1 MRKTFWTI
9 PVLTA
14 LLAIDAA
21 AQTTTSSPPVQT
33 PPARQAAPSA
43 DQRATTVREQLRRV
57 LAQYPSTLQEV
68 LRIDPALMT
77 DADYLATYPALAA
90 FLAEYPEVAHNP
102 GYFVGTSRYQD
113 GSDIMEAFIAFL
125 VFATMVG
132 VVVWLI
138 RTIID
143 YRRWNRLSRV
153 QTEVHSKLLDR
164 FTASEDLLAYIGTPA
179 GRRFLESA
187 PISLDSGS
195 PALGAPTNRIMWSI
209 QAGLVLTLGGTGIHF
224 AIPRLTDQSAADP
237 LYVVGVIAIA
247 LGIGFV
253 LSGVAA
259 MFLSRKLGLIEQWQ
273 PGSASDEAPAA
284 PPS

>member
-90 FLAEYPEVAHNP
+90 FLAEYPE
-102 GYFVGTSRYQD
+102 G
-113 GSDIMEAFIAFL
+113 
-125 VFATMVG
+125 
-132 VVVWLI
+132 
-138 RTIID
+138 RT
-143 YRRWNRLSRV
+143 
-153 QTEVHSKLLDR
+153 Q
-164 FTASEDLLAYIGTPA
+164 
-179 GRRFLESA
+179 
-187 PISLDSGS
+187 
-195 PALGAPTNRIMWSI
+195 
-209 QAGLVLTLGGTGIHF
+209 
-224 AIPRLTDQSAADP
+224 PRLFRRYFS
-237 LYVVGVIAIA
+237 V
-247 LGIGFV
+247 
-253 LSGVAA
+253 
-259 MFLSRKLGLIEQWQ
+259 
-273 PGSASDEAPAA
+273 PGRQ
-284 PPS
+284 